1 MSVLEVFTSIQEVYS
16 YKNLP
21 VYVYR
26 YTYRCVY
33 LDDIDI
39 DVLI

>member
-1 MSVLEVFTSIQEVYS
+1 MSVLEVFTSIQEAYS

-21 VYVYR
+21 VYMNIDIHI
-26 YTYRCVY
+26 
-33 LDDIDI
+33 DDIDI

>member
-21 VYVYR
+21 VYMY
-26 YTYRCVY
+26 
-33 LDDIDI
+33 IDI
-39 DVLI
+39 HIDV